1 VANAA
6 VERHEPRTKRVKEE
20 RTEAVDVLQ
29 SAWWC
34 GVLHAA
40 AAKRSV
46 AGGGLQPVRS
56 QPHRDGG

>member
-6 VERHEPRTKRVKEE
+6 VERHAPRMNRVKEE
-20 RTEAVDVLQ
+20 RTEAADVLQ
-29 SAWWC
+29 SAWYC
-34 GVLHAA
+34 GLLHA

-56 QPHRDGG
+56 QPHRHGG